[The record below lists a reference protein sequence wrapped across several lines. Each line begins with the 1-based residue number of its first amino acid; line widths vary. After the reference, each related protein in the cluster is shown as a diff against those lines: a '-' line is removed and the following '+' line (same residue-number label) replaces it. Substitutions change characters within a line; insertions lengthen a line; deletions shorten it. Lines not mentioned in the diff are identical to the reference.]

1 MSNLRKF
8 IEAVRTGE
16 HVPRELAAEAAN
28 YIEGRLD
35 AAARGGRNGKPT
47 PRLTDPRAVATR
59 ERVRRHRMRKA
70 SSIE

>member
-8 IEAVRTGE
+8 IEAVRSGDG
-16 HVPRELAAEAAN
+16 VPRELASEAADH
-28 YIEGRLD
+28 IERCLD
-35 AAARGGRNGKPT
+35 AKARGGRNGKPT